1 MLCAHLLWDR
11 GCQVGVEELG
21 VVLACMYAVAQ
32 AQGDAQSLYAYT
44 TMLVAFN
51 GRSAAVEAEAG
62 EAAPAASAAAA
73 TAVPAEEREEVV
85 MSKTVVK
92 ATDEGERPVAPV
104 DGSEP
109 DEDKHASKAVHE
121 EGTVKVM
128 PLPTEQQAA
137 PSHPKLLPSTPSE
150 ASDKS
155 FDFDFE
161 L

>member
-1 MLCAHLLWDR
+1 M
-11 GCQVGVEELG
+11 
-21 VVLACMYAVAQ
+21 LACMYAVAQ

-62 EAAPAASAAAA
+62 EAGEAESAAAA
-73 TAVPAEEREEVV
+73 AAVPAAEHEEVV
-85 MSKTVVK
+85 MSKTVVE
-92 ATDEGERPVAPV
+92 AADEGERPVAPV

>member
-1 MLCAHLLWDR
+1 M
-11 GCQVGVEELG
+11 
-21 VVLACMYAVAQ
+21 LACMYAVAQ

-62 EAAPAASAAAA
+62 EAAPAAAAAAAA
-73 TAVPAEEREEVV
+73 TAVPAEEHDEVV
-85 MSKTVVK
+85 MSKTVVE

-104 DGSEP
+104 DDSEP